1 MARSTARKRAL
12 NTLYEAD
19 EKGQEIL
26 SLLAERIEH
35 PGAQT
40 PLPEYAIDIIRGVN
54 EHLRTIDHALNEYS
68 PSWKVRRM
76 AVVDRNIL
84 RMATWE
90 MLYNDE
96 VPDKVAIDE
105 AISLSKTLSDAESP
119 SFIHGLLSAVDDHR
133 DDIHEVIEEAAPAS
147 VDSQD
152 NEDSQNLDDSQ
163 DVHDSLDVDDSQDA
177 DGQPGD
183 ESAGESSEDAQ
194 PTDVEAMDIDIA
206 DLQIGASEDLDEAL
220 SDEAH
225 IASDSELKSEQDR
238 VPEEGLSDMS
248 DSAEHNENDDAFG
261 NEETAESKHSQ
272 G

>member
-133 DDIHEVIEEAAPAS
+133 DEIHEVIEEAAPVS

-152 NEDSQNLDDSQ
+152 NEDSQ
-163 DVHDSLDVDDSQDA
+163 DVDDSQNVE
-177 DGQPGD
+177 GQTGD
-183 ESAGESSEDAQ
+183 ESANEFSENAQ

-225 IASDSELKSEQDR
+225 IASDSELKSEQNR
-238 VPEEGLSDMS
+238 VPEEGRSDMS
-248 DSAEHNENDDAFG
+248 DSAEHNENDDASG
-261 NEETAESKHSQ
+261 KEETAESKHSQ

>member
-133 DDIHEVIEEAAPAS
+133 DEIHEVIEEAAPVS

-152 NEDSQNLDDSQ
+152 NEDSQ
-163 DVHDSLDVDDSQDA
+163 DVDDSQNVE
-177 DGQPGD
+177 GQTGD
-183 ESAGESSEDAQ
+183 ESAGESSENSQ

-206 DLQIGASEDLDEAL
+206 DLQIGASENLDEAL

-225 IASDSELKSEQDR
+225 IASDSELKSEQNR
-238 VPEEGLSDMS
+238 VPEEGRSDMS
-248 DSAEHNENDDAFG
+248 DSAEHNENDDASG
-261 NEETAESKHSQ
+261 KEETAESKHSQ

>member
-26 SLLAERIEH
+26 SLLAERIAH

-40 PLPEYAIDIIRGVN
+40 PLPEYAIDIIRGVD

-133 DDIHEVIEEAAPAS
+133 DDIHEVVEEAAPVS

-152 NEDSQNLDDSQ
+152 IDGSQNTDDSQ
-163 DVHDSLDVDDSQDA
+163 DV
-177 DGQPGD
+177 DGKPGD
-183 ESAGESSEDAQ
+183 EGAGESSEETR
-194 PTDVEAMDIDIA
+194 PTDGEARDIDIA
-206 DLQIGASEDLDEAL
+206 DLQIGASEDLDEAF
-220 SDEAH
+220 SDETH
-225 IASDSELKSEQDR
+225 IASDTELKSEQDR
-238 VPEEGLSDMS
+238 VPEEGRSDMS
-248 DSAEHNENDDAFG
+248 DSADNNENDEASG
-261 NEETAESKHSQ
+261 NEETAKSKHSL